1 VYQRLKR
8 VALRNASATRPR
20 GFAGW
25 RWDLLAEARGRTLE
39 IGSGWGHNFAY
50 YPAET
55 AVVATDVDLGR
66 VRAAARRRAPR
77 VRLLVADAQR
87 LPWAEGTFDTVA
99 GTLVFCSI
107 PQPAAAL
114 AEIRR
119 VLRPGGRLLLVEH
132 VRSHRPGLARL
143 QDWLA
148 PAWLRLTRGCNLNRE
163 TEAAVRAAGF
173 EIKRRK
179 LAYAGL
185 LTLLVAAP
193 RAGRM
198 V

>member
-1 VYQRLKR
+1 MSTPR
-8 VALRNASATRPR
+8 SATRPR

-25 RWDLLAEARGRTLE
+25 RWELLGEARGRTLE

-50 YPAET
+50 YPAGT
-55 AVVATDVDLGR
+55 VVVAGDVDPAR
-66 VRAAARRRAPR
+66 VRAAARRRPAR
-77 VRLLVADAQR
+77 VRLLAADAQH
-87 LPWAEGTFDTVA
+87 LPWAEAAFDTVV

-107 PQPAAAL
+107 PRPAAAL

-148 PAWLRLTRGCNLNRE
+148 PAWLRVTGGCNLNRD
-163 TEAAVRAAGF
+163 TEAALRAAGF
-173 EIKRRK
+173 DIERRK
-179 LAYAGL
+179 VAYAGL
-185 LTLLVAAP
+185 MKLLVARP
-193 RAGRM
+193 GGTRP
-198 V
+198 